1 MLTIQ
6 RRPKTGRDARALLG
20 AEGVNIGL
28 GVISQIILT
37 RTLLDIEYGWWVIVY
52 DLFATLL
59 LVLDF
64 GIPTLVARDG
74 PAKPTRIRAMVHY
87 GLRIQ
92 CRIAALTLPPILLI
106 AWIGFDDMRTSV
118 AILSLAIGAA
128 LMYLSGTHRV
138 ALRAVGEAREEA
150 IARVIDKGLMV
161 GGYAVVWAIGRD
173 GLMEFAMVYAGASM
187 ISTIYVIW
195 RSERKL
201 TASPQ
206 EDIQPEENA
215 KTLLIRA
222 APFALTL
229 VILPL
234 MARMDKF
241 LLAGFQGLELVAV
254 YNIAWIVLMAG
265 WAVPRSIQQALLP
278 VFSNASANE
287 GALRTEQ
294 IRAMHLVGLLTPF
307 GIFVALPIATIGLPA
322 LFPNS
327 LVEARPGEGIDAV
340 SLFVL
345 MLPAWVWG
353 LLSSPMLESTK
364 LSNRTTTYARVI
376 LVGLAVNLT
385 AGLLLVPTFSLKGA
399 AISTTIGHLC
409 IHLQTI
415 RTSGMWNNLQCR
427 SIMTMQLIAGI
438 LLHIAATTLALT
450 KSIESTWIKL
460 GIPLCCFVLATL
472 LILKPT
478 RADWSTVRQVQD

>member
-1 MLTIQ
+1 MLTNQ
-6 RRPKTGRDARALLG
+6 RRPETRRDAQALLG
-20 AEGVNIGL
+20 AEGVNIVL

-37 RTLLDIEYGWWVIVY
+37 STLLDVEYGWWVIVY

-64 GIPTLVARDG
+64 GIPTLIARDG
-74 PAKPTRIRAMVHY
+74 PAKPNRIRSMVHY

-92 CRIAALTLPPILLI
+92 CRIAVFIFPPIILI
-106 AWIGFDDMRTSV
+106 AWFGFENVETSI

-138 ALRAVGEAREEA
+138 ALRALGEAREEA
-150 IARVIDKGLMV
+150 IARVMDKILMV
-161 GGYAVVWAIGRD
+161 GGYAVVWIIGQD
-173 GLMEFAMVYAGASM
+173 GLMQFAMVYAGAA
-187 ISTIYVIW
+187 IVSTIYVVW

-201 TASPQ
+201 VTSIQQ
-206 EDIQPEENA
+206 EIHPNEDM
-215 KTLLIRA
+215 KTILIRA

-229 VILPL
+229 VVLPL

-278 VFSNASANE
+278 VFSDAIENE
-287 GALRTEQ
+287 SMLRIEQ
-294 IRAMHLVGLLTPF
+294 IRAMRLVGLLTPL

-327 LVEARPGEGIDAV
+327 LVEMRPGEGIDAV

-364 LSNRTTTYARVI
+364 LSERTTTYARVI
-376 LVGLAVNLT
+376 LIGLVVNFGS
-385 AGLLLVPTFSLKGA
+385 GLLLVPTLSLKGA

-409 IHLQTI
+409 IYLQTI
-415 RTSGMWNNLQCR
+415 RTSGMWNNSQCR
-427 SIMTMQLIAGI
+427 SLIMSQLIAGT
-438 LLHIAATTLALT
+438 LLHVAATVLALSN
-450 KSIESTWIKL
+450 SIDTELMTWA
-460 GIPLCCFVLATL
+460 IPLGCFVSATL
-472 LILKPT
+472 IVLKPPEGGWP
-478 RADWSTVRQVQD
+478 AIRQIQA

>member
-1 MLTIQ
+1 MTSQ
-6 RRPKTGRDARALLG
+6 RRPQTGRDVRALLG
-20 AEGVNIGL
+20 AEGVNIVL

-37 RTLLDIEYGWWVIVY
+37 RALLDVEYGWWVIVY

-74 PAKPTRIRAMVHY
+74 PSKPNHIRSMVHY
-87 GLRIQ
+87 GLKIQ
-92 CRIAALTLPPILLI
+92 CCIAGLIFPPIVLI
-106 AWIGFDDMRTSV
+106 AWIGFNDLETVV
-118 AILSLAIGAA
+118 AILSLAIGAT

-138 ALRAVGEAREEA
+138 ALRAMGEAREEA

-161 GGYAVVWAIGRD
+161 GGYVLVWVIGLG
-173 GLMEFAMVYAGASM
+173 GLMEFAMVYAIAAV
-187 ISTIYVIW
+187 ISTIYAIW

-201 TASPQ
+201 GASPQ
-206 EDIQPEENA
+206 EKEEPEENMRA
-215 KTLLIRA
+215 LLIRA

-229 VILPL
+229 VVLPL

-278 VFSNASANE
+278 VFSDASASE
-287 GALRTEQ
+287 AALRSEQ
-294 IRAMHLVGLLTPF
+294 IRAMHLVGLFTPF
-307 GIFVALPIATIGLPA
+307 GIFVALPIATIGLPI
-322 LFPNS
+322 LFPDS
-327 LVEARPGEGIDAV
+327 LVEVRPGEGIGAV

-345 MLPAWVWG
+345 MLPAWIWG

-376 LVGLAVNLT
+376 LIGLGVNLI
-385 AGLLLVPTFSLKGA
+385 AGLLLVPIFSLKGA

-409 IHLQTI
+409 IHLQTM
-415 RTSGMWNNLQCR
+415 RTSGMWQSPQCR
-427 SIMTMQLIAGI
+427 SLMMLQLIAGI
-438 LLHIAATTLALT
+438 LLHIAATVLAL
-450 KSIESTWIKL
+450 SSSTDTELMGWAV
-460 GIPLCCFVLATL
+460 PLSLFLLATL
-472 LILKPT
+472 MILKPT
-478 RADWSTVRQVQD
+478 GNGFRIIRQIQS

>member
-1 MLTIQ
+1 MTGQ
-6 RRPKTGRDARALLG
+6 RRPQTGRDAQALLG

-64 GIPTLVARDG
+64 GIPTLIARDG
-74 PAKPTRIRAMVHY
+74 PAKPSHIRSMVHY
-87 GLRIQ
+87 GLKIQ
-92 CRIAALTLPPILLI
+92 CRIAALIFPLI
-106 AWIGFDDMRTSV
+106 VLVAWIGFDDIETIV

-138 ALRAVGEAREEA
+138 ALRAMGEAREEA
-150 IARVIDKGLMV
+150 VARVIDKGLMV
-161 GGYAVVWAIGRD
+161 GGYVLIWAIGRD
-173 GLMEFAMVYAGASM
+173 GLMEFAMVYAAAAL
-187 ISTIYVIW
+187 ISTIYAIW

-201 TASPQ
+201 AASPQ
-206 EDIQPEENA
+206 QEAPKEDMKA
-215 KTLLIRA
+215 LLIRA

-278 VFSNASANE
+278 VFSDASTRE
-287 GALRTEQ
+287 ITLRTEQ
-294 IRAMHLVGLLTPF
+294 IRAMRLVGLLTPF
-307 GIFVALPIATIGLPA
+307 GIIVALPIATIGLPI
-322 LFPNS
+322 LFPDS
-327 LVEARPGEGIDAV
+327 LIEARPGEGIGAV

-376 LVGLAVNLT
+376 LIGLGVNLGS
-385 AGLLLVPTFSLKGA
+385 GLLLVPVFSLKGA

-409 IHLQTI
+409 IHLQTM
-415 RTSGMWNNLQCR
+415 RTSGMWENSQCR
-427 SIMTMQLIAGI
+427 SLMILQLIAG
-438 LLHIAATTLALT
+438 LFLHVAATVLALSN
-450 KSIESTWIKL
+450 SIDTEWIRWTV
-460 GIPLCCFVLATL
+460 PLSFFLLATL
-472 LILKPT
+472 LILRPT
-478 RADWSTVRQVQD
+478 GDGLPTIRQIQS